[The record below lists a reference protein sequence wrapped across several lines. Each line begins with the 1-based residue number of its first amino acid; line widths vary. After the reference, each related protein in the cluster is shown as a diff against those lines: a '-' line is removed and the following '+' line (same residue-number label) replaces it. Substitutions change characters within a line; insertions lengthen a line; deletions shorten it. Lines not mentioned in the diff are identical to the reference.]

1 MLSIVIHS
9 YEESN
14 PMNYDLTVFHSS
26 MKCLWSRYLALF
38 RYCPDVWIEY
48 AEYESEWNWEDS
60 VSILKEGFE
69 VMNHS
74 CLFGLACC
82 DFYEKHGHLEEAERQ
97 YEIVVSTC
105 DNAVGWIQYMYFSR
119 RNKGMEAS
127 RQIFRRGRL
136 SVLSPSLF
144 IAAGM
149 FNSDS
154 IKNSSF
160 RI

>member
-9 YEESN
+9 YEHSN

-69 VMNHS
+69 VMNNS

-97 YEIVVSTC
+97 YQLQLQKMQQEYAQWQAEFNAAYSGGGYGGG
-105 DNAVGWIQYMYFSR
+105 DNY
-119 RNKGMEAS
+119 N
-127 RQIFRRGRL
+127 
-136 SVLSPSLF
+136 
-144 IAAGM
+144 
-149 FNSDS
+149 
-154 IKNSSF
+154 
-160 RI
+160 